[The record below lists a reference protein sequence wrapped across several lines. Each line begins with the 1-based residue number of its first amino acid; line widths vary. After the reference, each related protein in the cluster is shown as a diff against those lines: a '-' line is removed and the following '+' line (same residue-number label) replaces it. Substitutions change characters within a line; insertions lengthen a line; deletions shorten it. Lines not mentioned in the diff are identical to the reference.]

1 MGKERKPYTKP
12 TVTELTAEQIKERI
26 LRLVKKG
33 DPAAKELLEAMFS
46 EDPHKNP
53 KRKKKSVSLGGR
65 LLCY

>member
-33 DPAAKELLEAMFS
+33 DPAAKELLEAMFP

>member
-33 DPAAKELLEAMFS
+33 DPAAKELLEAMFP

-53 KRKKKSVSLGGR
+53 KRKEKSVSLGGR